1 MSCRDNFSLF
11 DFEEKDNKHYPPL
24 PINDELMSFVSE

>member
-1 MSCRDNFSLF
+1 MSCKDSFSLF
-11 DFEEKDNKHYPPL
+11 DFGSNFNTLCPPL